1 MPVKD
6 QAYWEQRAQM
16 QDACH
21 YLDKW
26 TDWYAQVVRRRGV
39 RRVWPKDVVWSV
51 LDVGCG
57 DGKVSD
63 WMRKTFAWRVDGID
77 AFEFEG
83 VRDRVDD
90 FVLVDGECI
99 AQEFAGCRYGLVT
112 CHTSLAFMT
121 DWRETVRQLAQITDR
136 VLVVENVQTPTPEWQ
151 KGLPQ
156 KTHLEL
162 PLLIE
167 GFAAAGFSPTA
178 IQPINWLDRGLMVRP
193 LFRLPI
199 MKPLGV
205 LLTLLVDWF
214 MVDVIRIKPERGRYA
229 AILFEKNV
237 PPANVRRDEGK
248 WADITGWS
256 DGTDGSDPV
265 RRSASTEGDKADG
278 S

>member
-6 QAYWEQRAQM
+6 DTYWAQRAQM
-16 QDACH
+16 QDSCH

-26 TDWYAQVVRRRGV
+26 ADWYAQVMRRRGV
-39 RRVWPKDVVWSV
+39 RRVWPRWVGSV

-57 DGKVSD
+57 DGKVSH
-63 WMRKTFAWRVDGID
+63 WMKEAFWVEVIGSDAVQYDGVWARVP
-77 AFEFEG
+77 
-83 VRDRVDD
+83 
-90 FVLVDGECI
+90 FVQADGES
-99 AQEFAGCRYGLVT
+99 LVSKVPRSRFDLIT
-112 CHTSLAFMT
+112 CHTSLAFMS
-121 DWRETVRQLAQITDR
+121 DWREAVQQFSRLTNL

-214 MVDVIRIKPERGRYA
+214 MVDVVKIKPERGRYA
-229 AILFEKNV
+229 AILFEKNLSC
-237 PPANVRRDEGK
+237 AIVRRDDGK

-256 DGTDGSDPV
+256 DVPAGSDVVQRP
-265 RRSASTEGDKADG
+265 AHTEGDKPDG